1 MALLGYLIDKQSVSQ
16 AGAGNTDGVQ
26 AITLNHSLPA
36 TNPELVLPVMRSVEA
51 VAGNGSR
58 GIPALAGLGGNA
70 SISTIFICMASSPS
84 TPTVMFDVY
93 QMVFHTL
100 FR

>member
-1 MALLGYLIDKQSVSQ
+1 MALLGFLIDKQTHSRV
-16 AGAGNTDGVQ
+16 GDDVDTVT

-36 TNPELVLPVMRSVEA
+36 TNPELVLPVMRSIEII
-51 VAGNGSR
+51 GDGFNGM
-58 GIPALAGLGGNA
+58 PQLAGLGGNA

>member
-1 MALLGYLIDKQSVSQ
+1 MALLGYLIDKQTHSRVGD
-16 AGAGNTDGVQ
+16 AVDTVT

-36 TNPELVLPVMRSVEA
+36 TNPELVLPVMRSMEA
-51 VAGNGSR
+51 MAGNGAN
-58 GIPALAGLGGNA
+58 GTPYIAGLGGNA

-93 QMVFHTL
+93 QMVLHSVI
-100 FR
+100 R